1 MSPDNKPH
9 RLPILVI
16 VFALLILA
24 LAACGGS
31 GASALRDSAWEL
43 DSLVGEDVLP
53 GTTITLKFVDDQV
66 SGSAG
71 CNQYRGSY
79 RAGEDSLGVSDVFAT
94 EMGCLEPEGILEQEG
109 VYLAALRAAVR
120 HQVTADRLV
129 IFDEAGA
136 QALVFVAQ

>member
-79 RAGEDSLGVSDVFAT
+79 RAGEDSLSVGDLLWT
-94 EMGCLEPEGILEQEG
+94 EMGCLEPEGIWSKRG
-109 VYLAALRAAVR
+109 CIWRP
-120 HQVTADRLV
+120 
-129 IFDEAGA
+129 
-136 QALVFVAQ
+136 